1 MVHIISLLNGCICF
15 NELLL
20 RFAGKLNGL
29 ERVRLTQLPP
39 NYCTP
44 TAEKGR
50 KRRRFH
56 KYFVCEEIHVLNLC
70 LLITAPLHTD
80 VGFHIYIHT
89 GMGDGNGEG
98 EGKGKGGETE
108 RRVMGMGKVRNGE
121 GEGKKKREKWEKEGG
136 EENKEKKTKKGKR
149 RKNCSHN
156 HYHTCVYM

>member
-1 MVHIISLLNGCICF
+1 MVHIILLLNGCISF

-29 ERVRLTQLPP
+29 ERVRLTQLPS

-50 KRRRFH
+50 KRKIFH
-56 KYFVCEEIHVLNLC
+56 KYFVCEEIRVLNLC
-70 LLITAPLHTD
+70 LLIIAPLHTD
-80 VGFHIYIHT
+80 VGFHIYVHT

-108 RRVMGMGKVRNGE
+108 RRE
-121 GEGKKKREKWEKEGG
+121 GEKGEVGRGRRKENEEKETKRGIDAKIAIIIIIIHVCTCDGG
-136 EENKEKKTKKGKR
+136 K
-149 RKNCSHN
+149 S
-156 HYHTCVYM
+156 